1 MELITHL
8 IAEAELLITQGREAE
23 ATDLLERACAESLG
37 ILGTI
42 YCDFFRN
49 EEKSMMY
56 FNMSKMIDKANWK
69 TDVNYAH
76 ALSNFNHHDK
86 TLDAARRA
94 VKFSEAQEFIP
105 LFNYG
110 IVLAHHH
117 DPRAEEAFELA
128 LALKPDSKICMYNIG
143 CVALRRGDYQK
154 GWPLYENRLGG
165 FKGSAKFYSRFWK
178 YPLWD
183 GKVDLNGKTVV
194 VFIEQ
199 GLGDLFQFVR
209 FVPLLQ
215 AKYPEAKLIVEVQG
229 TTVDLIRHSLP
240 GYNVVGRRDNNM
252 NDPPDGD
259 IVVSVCSLPL
269 HLGIMSK
276 EQIPQG
282 PYIKIP
288 GEKTLESDKLKIG
301 FCWAGNSAHELD
313 SYRTIPIKYFRAL
326 SDLPNVQLYGLQKH
340 ISPIYR
346 KWKHGTVNIMED
358 ADRVRFID
366 LTPDIKD
373 MSDTARI
380 LNGLDLVICIDTS
393 LAHLA
398 GAMGKEVWML
408 TPYCADW
415 RWGMDGPT
423 CDWYPSMRL
432 FRKTH
437 AMEDWRVVFDRVV
450 AELCDR

>member
-1 MELITHL
+1 M
-8 IAEAELLITQGREAE
+8 IAEAELLLTQGREAE

-49 EEKSMMY
+49 EEKSLRY
-56 FNMSKMIDKANWK
+56 FHMSKMVDKANWR
-69 TDVNYAH
+69 TEVNYAH
-76 ALSNFNHHDK
+76 ALSSFNHHNE

-94 VKFSEAQEFIP
+94 VKFSECKEFIP

-117 DPRAEEAFELA
+117 DPQAEEVFERA
-128 LALKPDSKICMYNIG
+128 LSLKPDSKLCMYNIG
-143 CVALRRGDYQK
+143 GVALRRGDYKK

-165 FKGSAKFYSRFWK
+165 FKGSAKFYQRFWK

-183 GKVDLNGKTVV
+183 GKQDLNGKIVV

-209 FVPLLQ
+209 FIPLLQ
-215 AKYPEAKLIVEVQG
+215 AKYPEAKLIIEVQG
-229 TTVDLIRHSLP
+229 PTVDLLRHSFP
-240 GYNVVGRRDNNM
+240 GYEIVGRRDNNM
-252 NDPPDGD
+252 NDPPNSDV
-259 IVVSVCSLPL
+259 VVSVCSLAL
-269 HLGIMSK
+269 HLEAFSK
-276 EQIPQG
+276 EQIPQE

-288 GEKTLESDKLKIG
+288 GEKKLETDKLKVG

-313 SYRTIPIKYFRAL
+313 SYRTIPLGMFRKL
-326 SDLPNVQLYGLQKH
+326 SELPNVQLYGLQKH

-346 KWKHGTVNIMED
+346 KWKQGTVNIMEGA
-358 ADRVRFID
+358 ADVKYID
-366 LTPDIKD
+366 LTDQIKD

-380 LNGLDLVICIDTS
+380 VNGLDLVLSVDTS

-398 GAMGKEVWML
+398 GAMGKKTWLL

-415 RWGMDGPT
+415 RWGLDGPT

-432 FRKTH
+432 FRKSH
-437 AMEDWRVVFDRVV
+437 SMEDWSVVLDEV
-450 AELCDR
+450 AVELSAL